1 MKHLA
6 KGKGKDKSL
15 ELKKVS
21 DTEAEKLKDKGW
33 RYISKSEYQ
42 ALQSKGSP
50 RVKVS
55 DKLEAQD

>member
-33 RYISKSEYQ
+33 RYISKSEYE
-42 ALQSKGSP
+42 ALQVKSKN
-50 RVKVS
+50 
-55 DKLEAQD
+55 